1 MIYLVLFLLFIVS
14 IFPTFNKLSFRE
26 YIFPSIAIIS
36 IFVLGIKTWES
47 ESVLVGVVALSI
59 YSLFGYEKITTSAAT
74 LGLISL
80 LSIHFGFSFTTSIIM
95 TLIFTS
101 IDIIAAKRLKHLI
114 AISIAICAIV
124 FNSFIF
130 VALFVVYILFFF
142 NDDDL
147 TWAVFQMLL
156 LSLNRGIF
164 YNFQYSEILI
174 PLFVILAIVLFNNKK
189 NSNLQIFTISYFILL
204 SLNEYNGVQLLCL
217 IYFLTEAL
225 LSLIKIEVTRIGN
238 KKYSIENISSSL
250 ISTINPCTF
259 ISIALISNRPG
270 SLFLLILVL
279 LLINL
284 KSVKEF
290 NIKEYGFYVNCLIN
304 FVILCLIV
312 QPYSGGFYTLGFSDK
327 FGVSFHVVSLY
338 LPILI
343 QLTFLL
349 LGVAWN
355 YFKIEKSNFATLL
368 ERYELINSYRHNYLI
383 SNCESSLNNKI
394 EYTRTEPREFP
405 RSRMPFGDA
414 WTLISFFLVLFI
426 TIKLVVNI

>member
-101 IDIIAAKRLKHLI
+101 IDIIAAKKLKHLI

-225 LSLIKIEVTRIGN
+225 LSHQN
-238 KKYSIENISSSL
+238 
-250 ISTINPCTF
+250 
-259 ISIALISNRPG
+259 
-270 SLFLLILVL
+270 
-279 LLINL
+279 
-284 KSVKEF
+284 
-290 NIKEYGFYVNCLIN
+290 
-304 FVILCLIV
+304 
-312 QPYSGGFYTLGFSDK
+312 
-327 FGVSFHVVSLY
+327 
-338 LPILI
+338 
-343 QLTFLL
+343 
-349 LGVAWN
+349 
-355 YFKIEKSNFATLL
+355 
-368 ERYELINSYRHNYLI
+368 
-383 SNCESSLNNKI
+383 
-394 EYTRTEPREFP
+394 
-405 RSRMPFGDA
+405 
-414 WTLISFFLVLFI
+414 
-426 TIKLVVNI
+426 